1 MLHSLTEPINKQ
13 GGKNCPLSKKNL
25 KKMQLTSV
33 HLHLH
38 NLSLYSSLIPS
49 SNSDVRAPQGAVVA
63 VSQFHLVFIVS
74 LIHNK

>member
-1 MLHSLTEPINKQ
+1 
-13 GGKNCPLSKKNL
+13 
-25 KKMQLTSV
+25 MQLTSV

-38 NLSLYSSLIPS
+38 NLPLYSSFIPS